1 MLPRH
6 PRVSSRQSLLLVRL
20 SFLSLV
26 FGSPVLKPNF
36 HLKQRLFIM
45 IKIFIELINNFLS
58 DGIYRTGL
66 DSLSRVRAAVCL
78 HF

>member
-1 MLPRH
+1 M
-6 PRVSSRQSLLLVRL
+6 SSRQSLLLVRL

-58 DGIYRTGL
+58 DGIYLSGL
-66 DSLSRVRAAVCL
+66 KEEVLRLVRAEHNSMLA
-78 HF
+78 

>member
-1 MLPRH
+1 MLEDGLAVLPRH
-6 PRVSSRQSLLLVRL
+6 ARVASGQGLLLVRL

-36 HLKQRLFIM
+36 HLKERLFIM

-58 DGIYRTGL
+58 D
-66 DSLSRVRAAVCL
+66 
-78 HF
+78 